1 MLKENNKI
9 KNSVLIDL
17 FYEDESA
24 KKNQIALYNAL
35 HEEKLP
41 ENASVRK
48 LRIENTLYMHFQN
61 DFSYEAD
68 EKILVI
74 GEHQS
79 TINYNMPLR
88 CLMYIGRIYE
98 GIVPVRD
105 RYKKAIVKLPKP
117 EFYTF
122 YNGKEPM
129 EKECVLRL
137 SEAFKVQDGTDT
149 LELEVKVININTDAG
164 HEILEKCP
172 VMKEY
177 SIFIDTIRKYQEAGE
192 NEAYELAIHECIE
205 KGILADYLQK
215 KGSEVINMLKAEYDY
230 ELDIQ
235 VQREEAYEQ
244 GEEAGRQ
251 QGEKIGRQQGEV
263 VGRQQGEAIGRQQGK
278 QQANI
283 DAVRNMLEFGVSK
296 ADILKK
302 YTKAEYDAAI
312 AETEEK

>member
-68 EKILVI
+68 E
-74 GEHQS
+74 Q
-79 TINYNMPLR
+79 
-88 CLMYIGRIYE
+88 
-98 GIVPVRD
+98 
-105 RYKKAIVKLPKP
+105 
-117 EFYTF
+117 
-122 YNGKEPM
+122 
-129 EKECVLRL
+129 
-137 SEAFKVQDGTDT
+137 
-149 LELEVKVININTDAG
+149 
-164 HEILEKCP
+164 
-172 VMKEY
+172 
-177 SIFIDTIRKYQEAGE
+177 
-192 NEAYELAIHECIE
+192 EAYELAIHECIE
-205 KGILADYLQK
+205 KGILADYLRK

-251 QGEKIGRQQGEV
+251 QGE
-263 VGRQQGEAIGRQQGK
+263 AIGRQQGM

>member
-1 MLKENNKI
+1 M
-9 KNSVLIDL
+9 SD
-17 FYEDESA
+17 
-24 KKNQIALYNAL
+24 
-35 HEEKLP
+35 
-41 ENASVRK
+41 
-48 LRIENTLYMHFQN
+48 
-61 DFSYEAD
+61 
-68 EKILVI
+68 
-74 GEHQS
+74 
-79 TINYNMPLR
+79 
-88 CLMYIGRIYE
+88 
-98 GIVPVRD
+98 
-105 RYKKAIVKLPKP
+105 
-117 EFYTF
+117 
-122 YNGKEPM
+122 
-129 EKECVLRL
+129 
-137 SEAFKVQDGTDT
+137 AFKVQNGTDT

-251 QGEKIGRQQGEV
+251 QGEAI
-263 VGRQQGEAIGRQQGK
+263 GRQQGEAIGRQQGK

-312 AETEEK
+312 AKTEEK

>member
-1 MLKENNKI
+1 M
-9 KNSVLIDL
+9 
-17 FYEDESA
+17 
-24 KKNQIALYNAL
+24 
-35 HEEKLP
+35 
-41 ENASVRK
+41 
-48 LRIENTLYMHFQN
+48 
-61 DFSYEAD
+61 
-68 EKILVI
+68 
-74 GEHQS
+74 
-79 TINYNMPLR
+79 
-88 CLMYIGRIYE
+88 
-98 GIVPVRD
+98 
-105 RYKKAIVKLPKP
+105 
-117 EFYTF
+117 
-122 YNGKEPM
+122 
-129 EKECVLRL
+129 
-137 SEAFKVQDGTDT
+137 QDGTDT
-149 LELEVKVININTDAG
+149 LELEVKVININTDVG

-177 SIFIDTIRKYQEAGE
+177 SIFIDTIRKYQDAGE
-192 NEAYELAIHECIE
+192 QEAYELAIHECIE
-205 KGILADYLQK
+205 KGILADYLRK

-244 GEEAGRQ
+244 GEE
-251 QGEKIGRQQGEV
+251 